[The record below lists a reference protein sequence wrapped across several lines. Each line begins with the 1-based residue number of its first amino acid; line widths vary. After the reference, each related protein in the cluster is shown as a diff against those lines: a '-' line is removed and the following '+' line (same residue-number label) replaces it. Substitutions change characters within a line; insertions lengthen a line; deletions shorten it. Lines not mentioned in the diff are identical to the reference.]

1 MLVMTAKVDKKKIIM
16 LLAGVAVLIAV
27 LIMLFGGNGDTAAT
41 AAPSL
46 SSNDGR
52 IAFLKSFG
60 WDVASSP
67 TESSQIRIP
76 SESTEV
82 FDRYNAL
89 QKSQGYDLNQYAGK
103 TVMRY
108 VYKVKNYP
116 GATEPV
122 YATLLIYKDQVIGGD
137 ITDTAAKGVIR
148 GFKMPQGTPGADSS
162 ATPSTPTV
170 DAAPESGENV
180 S

>member
-76 SESTEV
+76 SESTCSLEC
-82 FDRYNAL
+82 R
-89 QKSQGYDLNQYAGK
+89 
-103 TVMRY
+103 
-108 VYKVKNYP
+108 
-116 GATEPV
+116 
-122 YATLLIYKDQVIGGD
+122 
-137 ITDTAAKGVIR
+137 
-148 GFKMPQGTPGADSS
+148 
-162 ATPSTPTV
+162 
-170 DAAPESGENV
+170 
-180 S
+180 